1 MSKNPANPR
10 SVTAARQA
18 ARRSVRP
25 PARTAARW
33 PIVAGLA
40 VAALTAAVVAYAA
53 RSSSSDDHAA
63 GGFGHVHGMAVDTA
77 GALFVATHVG
87 LYRVQD
93 QSTAVRV
100 SAEAPDLMGFT
111 TDGPGR
117 FLASGHPEAHSGDPA
132 NLGLIESTDGGVT
145 WRSTSL
151 TGAAD
156 FHGLHTANGTVYG
169 YNSTDGAFMV
179 STDRQTWDRRSTV
192 VMGAFAVS
200 PTEADTVLAVARTGL
215 QRSTDGGRSWQPVP
229 GSRGFVTMTWTA
241 GGLWGI
247 GADGTVWQSA
257 DNGTT
262 WQQRGT
268 VPGEPHAVTAGTGT
282 LYVAVTGD
290 DILASRDGGVTW
302 TPHYSPR

>member
-1 MSKNPANPR
+1 MSKNPATPR
-10 SVTAARQA
+10 LSAAARQTA
-18 ARRSVRP
+18 LRSVRP

-40 VAALTAAVVAYAA
+40 VAALTAAMVVYAV

-87 LYRVQD
+87 LYRIQD

-117 FLASGHPEAHSGDPA
+117 FLASGHPDAHSDDPA

-156 FHGLHTANGTVYG
+156 FHGLQAAHGAVYG

-179 STDRQTWDRRSTV
+179 SADRKTWDRRSAV
-192 VMGAFAVS
+192 AMVAFAVS

-229 GSRGFVTMTWTA
+229 DSPAFAAMTWEA

-257 DNGTT
+257 DSGTT
-262 WQQRGT
+262 WRQRGT
-268 VPGEPHAVTAGTGT
+268 VPGEPHAVTAATGI

-290 DILASRDGGVTW
+290 DILASRDGAFTW
-302 TPHYSPR
+302 TPHYSPH